1 MYCTAQVQVSH
12 CDISTYISTFEKE
25 SREEGFRGSCSLRLL
40 LPNGG
45 DDAELN
51 IVAANFLSAGEAC
64 GVIFI

>member
-12 CDISTYISTFEKE
+12 CDISAFEKE
-25 SREEGFRGSCSLRLL
+25 SGEILEGFKGSCSLRLL

-51 IVAANFLSAGEAC
+51 IVAAHFLSAGEAC

>member
-1 MYCTAQVQVSH
+1 MYWSTQVSH
-12 CDISTYISTFEKE
+12 CDISAFEKE
-25 SREEGFRGSCSLRLL
+25 SREILEGFRGSYSPRLL

>member
-12 CDISTYISTFEKE
+12 CDISAFEKE
-25 SREEGFRGSCSLRLL
+25 SGEILESLRLL
-40 LPNGG
+40 LPKGG